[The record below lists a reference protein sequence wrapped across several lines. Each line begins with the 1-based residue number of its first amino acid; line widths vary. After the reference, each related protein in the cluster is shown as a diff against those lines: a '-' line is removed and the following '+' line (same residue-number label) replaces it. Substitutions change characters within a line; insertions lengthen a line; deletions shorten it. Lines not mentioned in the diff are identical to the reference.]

1 MRGRRALQRLGEA
14 ALTVWLL
21 LSLCFVMLR
30 LAPGGPFDGERSAPP
45 EIEATL
51 AQAYRLDAP
60 LWRQYLDWFGSLLRG
75 DLGPSFSYPDQR
87 VADLIA
93 QALPVTLITG
103 GLALLLAIALALPL
117 GWLAARAHGRW
128 PDRLLMGLSGLGLAL
143 PKYVV
148 APVLVLLFAVVLKLL
163 PAAGWGRAQQLV
175 LPVLALSLP
184 NLAYA
189 ARLVRA
195 GLLEAWESD
204 WYRAARARGL
214 APSTLLL
221 RQAAPV
227 ALLPLLAWIAPAAIN
242 LLSGSAV
249 VEQIFGLPGLGRY
262 FVQGALNRD
271 YTLVMGVVAVVGIG
285 IVLVNTV
292 IDAVRAR
299 IERPP
304 GAPG

>member
-1 MRGRRALQRLGEA
+1 MKLPRFITRLLEA
-14 ALTVWLL
+14 ALTLWLL
-21 LSLCFVMLR
+21 LSLCFVLLR
-30 LAPGGPFDGERSAPP
+30 LAPGGPFDGERAAPP
-45 EIEATL
+45 EIEAAL
-51 AQAYRLDAP
+51 AQAYRLDVP
-60 LWRQYLDWFGSLLRG
+60 LWRQYLDWFAGLLRG
-75 DLGPSFSYPDQR
+75 DLGPSFTYPDQQ
-87 VADLIA
+87 VGDLIL

-103 GLALLLAIALALPL
+103 GLALLLAITLALPL
-117 GWLAARAHGRW
+117 GWLAARARGRW

-148 APVLVLLFAVVLKLL
+148 APLLVLLFAVLLKLL
-163 PAAGWGRAQQLV
+163 PAGGWGRMDQLV

-214 APSTLLL
+214 SSSSLLL
-221 RQAAPV
+221 QHAAPV

-271 YTLVMGVVAVVGIG
+271 YTLVLGVVATVGVG
-285 IVLVNTV
+285 IVLVN
-292 IDAVRAR
+292 AVVDGLRAR
-299 IERPP
+299 IEQRES
-304 GAPG
+304 

>member
-1 MRGRRALQRLGEA
+1 M
-14 ALTVWLL
+14 
-21 LSLCFVMLR
+21 F
-30 LAPGGPFDGERSAPP
+30 FGERAAPP
-45 EIEATL
+45 EIEAAL
-51 AQAYRLDAP
+51 AQAYRIDAP
-60 LWRQYLDWFGSLLRG
+60 LWQQYFEWFGGLLRG
-75 DLGPSFSYPDQR
+75 DLGPSFTYPDQQ
-87 VADLIA
+87 VSDLIL

-103 GLALLLAIALALPL
+103 GLALLLALVLALPL
-117 GWLAARAHGRW
+117 GWLAARARGRW
-128 PDRLLMGLSGLGLAL
+128 PDRLLMGVSGLGLAL

-148 APVLVLLFAVVLKLL
+148 APLLVLVFAVLLKLL
-163 PAAGWGRAQQLV
+163 PAGGWGRLDQLV

-204 WYRAARARGL
+204 WYRAAQARGL
-214 APSTLLL
+214 SASSLLL
-221 RQAAPV
+221 RHAAPV

-271 YTLVMGVVAVVGIG
+271 YTLVLGVVATVGVG
-285 IVLVNTV
+285 IVLVNAL
-292 IDAVRAR
+292 IDGLRAR
-299 IERPP
+299 IEQRER
-304 GAPG
+304 

>member
-1 MRGRRALQRLGEA
+1 MKLPRLASRLLEA
-14 ALTVWLL
+14 ALTLWLL
-21 LSLCFVMLR
+21 LSLCFVLLR
-30 LAPGGPFDGERSAPP
+30 LAPGGPFDGERAAPP
-45 EIEATL
+45 EIEAAL

-60 LWRQYLDWFGSLLRG
+60 LWQQYLDWFGGLLRG
-75 DLGPSFSYPDQR
+75 DLGPSFTYPDRQ
-87 VADLIA
+87 VSDLIL

-103 GLALLLAIALALPL
+103 GLALLLALVLALPL
-117 GWLAARAHGRW
+117 GWLAARARGRW
-128 PDRLLMGLSGLGLAL
+128 PDRLLMGVSGLGLAL

-148 APVLVLLFAVVLKLL
+148 APLLVLVFAVLLKLL
-163 PAAGWGRAQQLV
+163 PAGGWGRMDQLV

-195 GLLEAWESD
+195 GLLETWESD
-204 WYRAARARGL
+204 WYRAGQARGL
-214 APSTLLL
+214 SASSLLL
-221 RQAAPV
+221 RHAAPV

-271 YTLVMGVVAVVGIG
+271 YTLVLGVVATVGVG
-285 IVLVNTV
+285 IVLVN
-292 IDAVRAR
+292 AVVDGLRAR
-299 IERPP
+299 IEQRGP
-304 GAPG
+304 

>member
-1 MRGRRALQRLGEA
+1 MKLPRLASRLLEA
-14 ALTVWLL
+14 ALTLWLL
-21 LSLCFVMLR
+21 LSLCFVLLR
-30 LAPGGPFDGERSAPP
+30 LAPGGPFDGERAAPP
-45 EIEATL
+45 EIEAAL

-60 LWRQYLDWFGSLLRG
+60 LWQQYLDWFGGLLRG
-75 DLGPSFSYPDQR
+75 DLGPSFTYPDQQ
-87 VADLIA
+87 VSDLIL

-103 GLALLLAIALALPL
+103 GLALLLALVLALPL
-117 GWLAARAHGRW
+117 GWLAARARGRW
-128 PDRLLMGLSGLGLAL
+128 PDRLLMGVSGLGLAL

-148 APVLVLLFAVVLKLL
+148 APLLVLVFAVLLKLL
-163 PAAGWGRAQQLV
+163 PAGGWGRMDQLV

-195 GLLEAWESD
+195 GLLETWESD
-204 WYRAARARGL
+204 WYRAGQARGL
-214 APSTLLL
+214 SASSLLL
-221 RQAAPV
+221 RHAAPV

-271 YTLVMGVVAVVGIG
+271 YTLVLGVVATVGVG
-285 IVLVNTV
+285 IVLVN
-292 IDAVRAR
+292 AVVDGLRAR
-299 IERPP
+299 IEQRGP
-304 GAPG
+304 

>member
-1 MRGRRALQRLGEA
+1 MKLPRFASRLLEA
-14 ALTVWLL
+14 SLTLWLL
-21 LSLCFVMLR
+21 LSLCFVLLR
-30 LAPGGPFDGERSAPP
+30 LAPGGPFDGERAAPP
-45 EIEATL
+45 ELEAAL

-60 LWRQYLDWFGSLLRG
+60 LWQQYLDWFGGLLRG
-75 DLGPSFSYPDQR
+75 DLGPSFTYPDQQ
-87 VADLIA
+87 VGDLIL

-103 GLALLLAIALALPL
+103 SLALLLAIALALPL
-117 GWLAARAHGRW
+117 GWLAARARGRW

-148 APVLVLLFAVVLKLL
+148 APLLVLVFAVLLQLL
-163 PAAGWGRAQQLV
+163 PAGGWGRIDQLV

-214 APSTLLL
+214 SSPTLLL
-221 RQAAPV
+221 RHAAPV

-249 VEQIFGLPGLGRY
+249 VEQIFALPGLGRY

-271 YTLVMGVVAVVGIG
+271 YTLVLGVVATVGVG
-285 IVLVNTV
+285 IVLVNTAV
-292 IDAVRAR
+292 DALRAR
-299 IERPP
+299 IEQS
-304 GAPG
+304 GS

>member
-1 MRGRRALQRLGEA
+1 MKLPRIASRLLEA
-14 ALTVWLL
+14 ALTLWLL
-21 LSLCFVMLR
+21 LSLCFVLLR
-30 LAPGGPFDGERSAPP
+30 LAPGGPFDGERAAPP
-45 EIEATL
+45 EIEAAL

-60 LWRQYLDWFGSLLRG
+60 LWQQYADWFGGLLRG
-75 DLGPSFSYPDQR
+75 DLGPSFTYPDQQ
-87 VADLIA
+87 VGELIL
-93 QALPVTLITG
+93 QALPVTLVTG

-117 GWLAARAHGRW
+117 GWLAARSRGRW

-148 APVLVLLFAVVLKLL
+148 APLLVLLFAVLLQLL
-163 PAAGWGRAQQLV
+163 PAGGWGRIDQLV

-214 APSTLLL
+214 SSSSLLL
-221 RQAAPV
+221 RHAAPV

-271 YTLVMGVVAVVGIG
+271 YTLVLGVVATVGVG
-285 IVLVNTV
+285 IVLVNA
-292 IDAVRAR
+292 AVDGLRAR
-299 IERPP
+299 IEQRES
-304 GAPG
+304 

>member
-1 MRGRRALQRLGEA
+1 MKLPRIASRLLEA
-14 ALTVWLL
+14 ALTLWLL
-21 LSLCFVMLR
+21 LSLCFVLLR
-30 LAPGGPFDGERSAPP
+30 LAPGGPFDGERAAPP
-45 EIEATL
+45 EIEAAL

-60 LWRQYLDWFGSLLRG
+60 LWQQYLDWFGGLLRG
-75 DLGPSFSYPDQR
+75 DLGPSFTYPDQQ
-87 VADLIA
+87 VGDLIL
-93 QALPVTLITG
+93 QALPVTLVTG
-103 GLALLLAIALALPL
+103 GFALLLAVVLALPL
-117 GWLAARAHGRW
+117 GWLAARARGRW

-148 APVLVLLFAVVLKLL
+148 APLLVLLFAVLLKLL
-163 PAAGWGRAQQLV
+163 PAGGWGRADQLV

-214 APSTLLL
+214 SSSTLLL
-221 RQAAPV
+221 RHAAPV

-271 YTLVMGVVAVVGIG
+271 YTLVLGVVATVGIG
-285 IVLVNTV
+285 IVLVNAV
-292 IDAVRAR
+292 IDGVRAR
-299 IERPP
+299 IEQRES
-304 GAPG
+304 

>member
-1 MRGRRALQRLGEA
+1 MKLPRLASRLLEA
-14 ALTVWLL
+14 ALTLWLL
-21 LSLCFVMLR
+21 LSLCFVLLR
-30 LAPGGPFDGERSAPP
+30 LAPGGPFDGERAAPP
-45 EIEATL
+45 EIEAAL

-60 LWRQYLDWFGSLLRG
+60 LWQQYVDWFGGLLRG
-75 DLGPSFSYPDQR
+75 DLGPSFTYPDQQ
-87 VADLIA
+87 VGDLIL

-128 PDRLLMGLSGLGLAL
+128 PDRLLMGVSGLGLAL

-148 APVLVLLFAVVLKLL
+148 APLLVLLFAVLLKLL
-163 PAAGWGRAQQLV
+163 PAGGWGRIDQLV

-214 APSTLLL
+214 PSSSLLL
-221 RQAAPV
+221 RHAAPV

-271 YTLVMGVVAVVGIG
+271 YTLVLGVVATVGVG
-285 IVLVNTV
+285 IVLVNA
-292 IDAVRAR
+292 AVDGLRAR
-299 IERPP
+299 IEQRES
-304 GAPG
+304 

>member
-1 MRGRRALQRLGEA
+1 MKLPRSISRLLEA
-14 ALTVWLL
+14 ALTLWLL
-21 LSLCFVMLR
+21 LSLCFVLLR
-30 LAPGGPFDGERSAPP
+30 LAPGGPFDGERAAPP
-45 EIEATL
+45 EIEAAL
-51 AQAYRLDAP
+51 AEAYRLDAP
-60 LWRQYLDWFGSLLRG
+60 LWQQYLDWFGGLLRG
-75 DLGPSFSYPDQR
+75 DLGPSFTYPDQQ

-103 GLALLLAIALALPL
+103 SLALLLAIALALPL
-117 GWLAARAHGRW
+117 GWLAARARGRW

-148 APVLVLLFAVVLKLL
+148 APLLVLVFAVLLKAL
-163 PAAGWGRAQQLV
+163 PAGGWGRADQLI

-214 APSTLLL
+214 APSILLF
-221 RQAAPV
+221 RHAAPV

-271 YTLVMGVVAVVGIG
+271 YTLVMGVVAVVGVG
-285 IVLVNTV
+285 IVLVNACV
-292 IDAVRAR
+292 DALRAR
-299 IERPP
+299 IERPSTTSP
-304 GAPG
+304 

>member
-1 MRGRRALQRLGEA
+1 MKLPHLASRLLEA
-14 ALTVWLL
+14 ALTLWLL
-21 LSLCFVMLR
+21 LSLCFVLLR
-30 LAPGGPFDGERSAPP
+30 LAPGGPFDGERAAPP
-45 EIEATL
+45 EIEAAL
-51 AQAYRLDAP
+51 AQAYRIDAP
-60 LWRQYLDWFGSLLRG
+60 LWQQYFEWFGGLLRG
-75 DLGPSFSYPDQR
+75 DLGPSFTYPDQQ
-87 VADLIA
+87 VSDLIL

-103 GLALLLAIALALPL
+103 GLALLLALVLALPL
-117 GWLAARAHGRW
+117 GWLAARARGRW
-128 PDRLLMGLSGLGLAL
+128 PDRLLMGVSGLGLAL

-148 APVLVLLFAVVLKLL
+148 APLLVLVFAVLLKLL
-163 PAAGWGRAQQLV
+163 PAGGWGRLDQLV

-204 WYRAARARGL
+204 WYRAAQARGL
-214 APSTLLL
+214 SASSLLL
-221 RQAAPV
+221 RHAAPV

-271 YTLVMGVVAVVGIG
+271 YTLVLGVVATVGVG
-285 IVLVNTV
+285 IVLVNAL
-292 IDAVRAR
+292 IDGLRAR
-299 IERPP
+299 IEQRER
-304 GAPG
+304 

>member
-1 MRGRRALQRLGEA
+1 MKLPRRLASRLLEA
-14 ALTVWLL
+14 ALTLWLL
-21 LSLCFVMLR
+21 LSLCFVLLR
-30 LAPGGPFDGERSAPP
+30 LAPGGPFDGERAAPP
-45 EIEATL
+45 EIETAL

-60 LWRQYLDWFGSLLRG
+60 LWQQYFDWFGGLLRG
-75 DLGPSFSYPDQR
+75 DLGPSFTYPDQQ
-87 VADLIA
+87 VSDLILL
-93 QALPVTLITG
+93 ALPVTLVTG

-117 GWLAARAHGRW
+117 GWLAARARGRW

-148 APVLVLLFAVVLKLL
+148 APLLVLVFAVLLKLL
-163 PAAGWGRAQQLV
+163 PAGGWGRMDQLV

-214 APSTLLL
+214 SSSNLLL
-221 RQAAPV
+221 RHAAPV

-271 YTLVMGVVAVVGIG
+271 YTLVLGVVATVGVG
-285 IVLVNTV
+285 IVLVN
-292 IDAVRAR
+292 AVVDGLRTR
-299 IERPP
+299 IEQRGP
-304 GAPG
+304 

>member
-1 MRGRRALQRLGEA
+1 MRLPRSVSRLLEA
-14 ALTVWLL
+14 ALTLWLL
-21 LSLCFVMLR
+21 LSLCFVLLR
-30 LAPGGPFDGERSAPP
+30 LAPGGPFDGERAAPP
-45 EIEATL
+45 EIEAAL
-51 AQAYRLDAP
+51 AEAYRLDAP
-60 LWRQYLDWFGSLLRG
+60 LGRQYLDWFGGLLRA
-75 DLGPSFSYPDQR
+75 DLGPSFTYPDQA
-87 VADLIA
+87 VADLIV

-117 GWLAARAHGRW
+117 GWLAARARGRW

-148 APVLVLLFAVVLKLL
+148 APLLVLVFAVLLKAL
-163 PAAGWGRAQQLV
+163 PAGGWGRADQLV

-221 RQAAPV
+221 RHAAPV

-271 YTLVMGVVAVVGIG
+271 YTLVMGVVAVVGVG
-285 IVLVNTV
+285 IVLVNACV
-292 IDAVRAR
+292 DALRAR
-299 IERPP
+299 IERPSTTSP
-304 GAPG
+304 

>member
-1 MRGRRALQRLGEA
+1 MKPGRALRRLGEA
-14 ALTVWLL
+14 ALTLWLL
-21 LSLCFVMLR
+21 LSLCFVLLR
-30 LAPGGPFDGERSAPP
+30 LAPGGPFDGERAAPP
-45 EIEATL
+45 EIEAAL

-60 LWRQYLDWFGSLLRG
+60 LWHQYLDWFSGLLHG
-75 DLGPSFSYPDQR
+75 DLGPSFTYPDQQ
-87 VADLIA
+87 VSDLIL

-103 GLALLLAIALALPL
+103 GLALLLAVTLALPL
-117 GWLAARAHGRW
+117 GWLAARARGRLL
-128 PDRLLMGLSGLGLAL
+128 DRLLMGVSGLGLAL

-148 APVLVLLFAVVLKLL
+148 APLLVLVFAVLLKVL
-163 PAAGWGRAQQLV
+163 PAGGWGRMDQLV

-285 IVLVNTV
+285 IVLVNACV
-292 IDAVRAR
+292 DAVRAR
-299 IERPP
+299 IERPA
-304 GAPG
+304 GAQE

>member
-1 MRGRRALQRLGEA
+1 MKLPRLASRLLEA
-14 ALTVWLL
+14 ALTLWLL
-21 LSLCFVMLR
+21 LSLCFVLLR
-30 LAPGGPFDGERSAPP
+30 LAPGGPFDGERAAPP
-45 EIEATL
+45 EIEAAL

-60 LWRQYLDWFGSLLRG
+60 LWQQYFEWFGGLLRG
-75 DLGPSFSYPDQR
+75 DLGPSFTYPDQQ
-87 VADLIA
+87 VSDLIL

-103 GLALLLAIALALPL
+103 GLALLLALVLALPL
-117 GWLAARAHGRW
+117 GWLAARARGRW
-128 PDRLLMGLSGLGLAL
+128 PDRLLMGVSGLGLAL

-148 APVLVLLFAVVLKLL
+148 APLLVLVFAVLLKLL
-163 PAAGWGRAQQLV
+163 PAGGWGRLDQLV

-204 WYRAARARGL
+204 WYRAAQARGL
-214 APSTLLL
+214 SASSLLL
-221 RQAAPV
+221 RHAAPV

-271 YTLVMGVVAVVGIG
+271 YTLVLGVVATVGVG
-285 IVLVNTV
+285 IVLVN
-292 IDAVRAR
+292 AVVDGLRAR
-299 IERPP
+299 IEQRER
-304 GAPG
+304 

>member
-1 MRGRRALQRLGEA
+1 MKLPRLASRLLEA
-14 ALTVWLL
+14 ALTLWLL
-21 LSLCFVMLR
+21 LSLCFVLLR
-30 LAPGGPFDGERSAPP
+30 LAPGGPFDGERAAPP
-45 EIEATL
+45 EIEAAL

-60 LWRQYLDWFGSLLRG
+60 LWQQYLDWFGGLLRG
-75 DLGPSFSYPDQR
+75 DLGPSFTYPNQQ
-87 VADLIA
+87 VSDLIL

-103 GLALLLAIALALPL
+103 GLALLLALVLALPL
-117 GWLAARAHGRW
+117 GWLAARARGRW
-128 PDRLLMGLSGLGLAL
+128 PDRLLMGVSGLGLAL

-148 APVLVLLFAVVLKLL
+148 APLLVLVFAVLLKLL
-163 PAAGWGRAQQLV
+163 PAGGWGRLDQLV
-175 LPVLALSLP
+175 LPALALSLP

-204 WYRAARARGL
+204 WYRAAQARGL
-214 APSTLLL
+214 SASSLLL
-221 RQAAPV
+221 RHAAPV

-271 YTLVMGVVAVVGIG
+271 YTLVLGVVATVGVG
-285 IVLVNTV
+285 IVLVNALV
-292 IDAVRAR
+292 DGLRAR
-299 IERPP
+299 IEQRN
-304 GAPG
+304 A

>member
-1 MRGRRALQRLGEA
+1 MKLPSLASRVLEA
-14 ALTVWLL
+14 GLTLWLL
-21 LSLCFVMLR
+21 LSLCFVLLR
-30 LAPGGPFDGERSAPP
+30 LAPGGPFDGERAAPP
-45 EIEATL
+45 EIEAAL
-51 AQAYRLDAP
+51 AQAYRLDAQ
-60 LWRQYLDWFGSLLRG
+60 LWQQYLDWFGGLLRG
-75 DLGPSFSYPDQR
+75 DLGPSFTYPDQR
-87 VADLIA
+87 VGDLIL
-93 QALPVTLITG
+93 QALPVTLVSG

-117 GWLAARAHGRW
+117 GWLAARARGRW
-128 PDRLLMGLSGLGLAL
+128 PDRLLMGVSGLGLAL

-148 APVLVLLFAVVLKLL
+148 APLLVLVFAVLLKLL
-163 PAAGWGRAQQLV
+163 PAGGWGRVDQLV

-204 WYRAARARGL
+204 WYRAAKARGL
-214 APSTLLL
+214 SSSALLL
-221 RQAAPV
+221 RHAAPV

-271 YTLVMGVVAVVGIG
+271 YTLVLGVVATVGVG
-285 IVLVNTV
+285 IVLVNAV
-292 IDAVRAR
+292 VDALRAR
-299 IERPP
+299 FEQRES
-304 GAPG
+304 

>member
-1 MRGRRALQRLGEA
+1 MKLPRLASRLLEA
-14 ALTVWLL
+14 ALTLWLL
-21 LSLCFVMLR
+21 LSLCFVLLR
-30 LAPGGPFDGERSAPP
+30 LAPGGPFDGERAAPP
-45 EIEATL
+45 EIEAAL

-60 LWRQYLDWFGSLLRG
+60 LWQQYFEWFGGLLRG
-75 DLGPSFSYPDQR
+75 DLGPSFTYPDQQ
-87 VADLIA
+87 VSDLIL

-103 GLALLLAIALALPL
+103 GLALLLALVLALPL
-117 GWLAARAHGRW
+117 GWLAARARGRW
-128 PDRLLMGLSGLGLAL
+128 PDRLLMGVSGLGLAL

-148 APVLVLLFAVVLKLL
+148 APLLVLVFAVLLKLL
-163 PAAGWGRAQQLV
+163 PAGGWGRAVQLV

-204 WYRAARARGL
+204 WYRAAQARGL
-214 APSTLLL
+214 SASSLLL
-221 RQAAPV
+221 RHAAPV

-271 YTLVMGVVAVVGIG
+271 YTLVLGVVATVGVG
-285 IVLVNTV
+285 IVLVNAV
-292 IDAVRAR
+292 IDGLRAR
-299 IERPP
+299 IEQRD
-304 GAPG
+304 A

>member
-1 MRGRRALQRLGEA
+1 MKLPRIASRLLEA
-14 ALTVWLL
+14 ALTLWLL
-21 LSLCFVMLR
+21 LSLCFVLLR
-30 LAPGGPFDGERSAPP
+30 LAPGGPFDGERAAPP
-45 EIEATL
+45 EIEAAL

-60 LWRQYLDWFGSLLRG
+60 LWQQYLDWFGGLLRG
-75 DLGPSFSYPDQR
+75 DLGPSFTYPDQQ
-87 VADLIA
+87 VGDLIL
-93 QALPVTLITG
+93 QALPVTLSTG
-103 GLALLLAIALALPL
+103 GLALLLAVVLALPL

-148 APVLVLLFAVVLKLL
+148 APLLVLLFAVLLKLL
-163 PAAGWGRAQQLV
+163 PAGGWGRMDQLV

-214 APSTLLL
+214 SSSSLLL
-221 RQAAPV
+221 RHAAPV

-271 YTLVMGVVAVVGIG
+271 YTLVLGVVATVGIG
-285 IVLVNTV
+285 IVLVN
-292 IDAVRAR
+292 AVVDGLRAR
-299 IERPP
+299 IEQREL
-304 GAPG
+304 

>member
-1 MRGRRALQRLGEA
+1 MKAPRWLWRLGEA
-14 ALTVWLL
+14 ALTLWLL
-21 LSLCFVMLR
+21 LSLCFVLLR
-30 LAPGGPFDGERSAPP
+30 LAPGGPFDSERSAPP
-45 EIEATL
+45 EIEAAL
-51 AQAYRLDAP
+51 AQAYRLDVAV
-60 LWRQYLDWFGSLLRG
+60 WRQYLDWFGGLLRG
-75 DLGPSFSYPDQR
+75 DLGPSFTYPDQP
-87 VADLIA
+87 VAHLIA
-93 QALPVTLITG
+93 QALPVTLLTG

-117 GWLAARAHGRW
+117 GWLAARARGRW

-148 APVLVLLFAVVLKLL
+148 APLLVLVFAVLLKWL
-163 PAAGWGRAQQLV
+163 PAGGWGRMDQLV

-195 GLLEAWESD
+195 GLLDAWEAD

-214 APSTLLL
+214 APSSLLL
-221 RQAAPV
+221 GHAAPV
-227 ALLPLLAWIAPAAIN
+227 ALLPLLAWVAPATIN

-271 YTLVMGVVAVVGIG
+271 YTLVLGVVAVVGAG
-285 IVLVNTV
+285 IVAINGA
-292 IDAVRAR
+292 IDALRAK
-299 IERPP
+299 IERQ
-304 GAPG
+304 GSVA